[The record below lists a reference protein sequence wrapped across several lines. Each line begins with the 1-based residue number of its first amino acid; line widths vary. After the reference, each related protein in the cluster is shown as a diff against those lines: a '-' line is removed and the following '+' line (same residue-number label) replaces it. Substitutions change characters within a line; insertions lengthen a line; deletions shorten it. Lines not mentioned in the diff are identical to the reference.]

1 MYNLIQSMRTAA
13 HIRHS
18 NLVDGMFW
26 LDESQRKSELG
37 KHRQFVEFVYAPA
50 MKLCS

>member
-1 MYNLIQSMRTAA
+1 MYNIVQTMRIAA

-18 NLVDGMFW
+18 NLVSGMFW
-26 LDESQRKSELG
+26 LNEDQRKAELG
-37 KHRQFVEFVYAPA
+37 AHHKFVEFVYAPA